1 MAPSSHAPIDGW
13 PLFRPCAAVYD
24 AAVLGEEDETAGC
37 GRGGGS
43 TMRRWTGI
51 AAFLSTI
58 AIVTGCSTGG
68 GTATSAP
75 SSAPAASEPASS
87 ESAPAASESAAASA
101 ACNPPKQ
108 DGVTLSFVSFGG
120 VYQEAQRKA
129 WLEPYTALTGV
140 KFTEDEN
147 SSNATI
153 KSQVEAG
160 QVTWDVV
167 DVGND
172 FGLDANSA
180 LLEPLDFSLI
190 PKDELNEA
198 LGISNYRIPDIT
210 YGVVLAYNTD
220 KTAGKVPEGWA
231 DYFDTTKIPGKRGA
245 WDYSEGGMFEFALMA
260 DGVKPAD
267 LYPLDLDR
275 ATKKL
280 NTIKDNL
287 VFWASGA
294 ESQELIGSGE
304 VAMSMIW
311 NGRGWSAKNIDK
323 KPVEIQ
329 WNQQIVTADYLVVP
343 KGSPNK
349 DAAMKFIAYTACAA
363 NNAGPSQYIPYGP
376 TNKNSTPN
384 PTMVNDLSVTN
395 ADENSAYFDD
405 KYLIDNFQAIDAA
418 WQAWKGG

>member
-1 MAPSSHAPIDGW
+1 MVASCSS
-13 PLFRPCAAVYD
+13 CSS
-24 AAVLGEEDETAGC
+24 
-37 GRGGGS
+37 GGG
-43 TMRRWTGI
+43 G
-51 AAFLSTI
+51 AATSGPS
-58 AIVTGCSTGG
+58 AAASASAPASEPAASASGGG
-68 GTATSAP
+68 GTA
-75 SSAPAASEPASS
+75 
-87 ESAPAASESAAASA
+87 A

-108 DGVTLSFVSFGG
+108 DGVKLSFVSFGG
-120 VYQEAQRKA
+120 VYQEAQRKS
-129 WLEPYTALTGV
+129 WLQPYTELTGV
-140 KFTEDEN
+140 QFTEDEN

-172 FGLDANSA
+172 FGLDVHKD
-180 LLEPLDFSLI
+180 LLEPLDYALI
-190 PKDELNEA
+190 PKDELNA
-198 LGISNYRIPDIT
+198 DLGITDYRIPDIT

-231 DYFDTTKIPGKRGA
+231 DYFDTTKFPGKRGF

-280 NTIKDNL
+280 NTIKNDL
-287 VFWASGA
+287 VPWTSGA
-294 ESQELIGSGE
+294 ESQELIGAGE
-304 VAMSMIW
+304 VAMTMIW

-329 WNQQIVTADYLVVP
+329 WNQQIVTADYLVIP

-349 DAAMKFIAYTACAA
+349 DAAMKFIAYTACAEH
-363 NNAGPSQYIPYGP
+363 NAGPSEFIPYGP

-384 PTMVNDLSVTN
+384 AAMVKDLSVSN

-405 KYLIDNFQAIDAA
+405 KYLAENFDKIDAA
-418 WQAWKGG
+418 WQAWKGS

>member
-1 MAPSSHAPIDGW
+1 MRWTRVAASLATVVIVVGCSS
-13 PLFRPCAAVYD
+13 
-24 AAVLGEEDETAGC
+24 
-37 GRGGGS
+37 GGG
-43 TMRRWTGI
+43 
-51 AAFLSTI
+51 AAT
-58 AIVTGCSTGG
+58 
-68 GTATSAP
+68 TAPTTAA
-75 SSAPAASEPASS
+75 SSAPTTAASEPPASA
-87 ESAPAASESAAASA
+87 SASAATSA

-120 VYQEAQRKA
+120 VYQEAQRKS
-129 WLEPYTALTGV
+129 WLQPYTAATGV
-140 KFTEDEN
+140 QFTEDEN

-153 KSQVEAG
+153 KSQVESG

-172 FGLDANSA
+172 FGLDVHKD
-180 LLEPLDFSLI
+180 LLEPLDYTLI
-190 PKDELNEA
+190 PKDEMNAA
-198 LGISNYRIPDIT
+198 LGVTDYRVPDIT

-220 KTAGKVPEGWA
+220 KMAGKVPAGWA
-231 DYFDTTKIPGKRGA
+231 DYFDTAKFPGKRGA

-260 DGVKPAD
+260 DGVAPKD
-267 LYPLDLDR
+267 LYPLDLAR

-280 NTIKDNL
+280 NTIKDDI
-287 VFWASGA
+287 VFWNSGA

-304 VAMSMIW
+304 VAMTMIW

-349 DAAMKFIAYTACAA
+349 DAAMKFIAYASCAA

-376 TNKNSTPN
+376 TNTKSTAN
-384 PTMVNDLSVTN
+384 PAMVKDLSVTN
-395 ADENSAYFDD
+395 ADENSAYFNDA
-405 KYLIDNFQAIDAA
+405 YLGEHFNEIDAA
-418 WQAWKGG
+418 WQAWKGS

>member
-1 MAPSSHAPIDGW
+1 MRRSRTVVAFFASSAIVIGCSSGGGGGSAAPSS
-13 PLFRPCAAVYD
+13 
-24 AAVLGEEDETAGC
+24 E
-37 GRGGGS
+37 
-43 TMRRWTGI
+43 
-51 AAFLSTI
+51 
-58 AIVTGCSTGG
+58 
-68 GTATSAP
+68 
-75 SSAPAASEPASS
+75 APAASS
-87 ESAPAASESAAASA
+87 PAASESAGASPSEATSA

-108 DGVTLSFVSFGG
+108 DGVTLSFTSFGG

-129 WLEPYTALTGV
+129 WLTPYTELTGV
-140 KFTEDEN
+140 QFTEDEN

-153 KSQVEAG
+153 KTQVEAG

-172 FGLDANSA
+172 FGLDVHKD

-190 PKDELNEA
+190 PKDELNA
-198 LGISNYRIPDIT
+198 DLGITDYRIPDIT
-210 YGVVLAYNTD
+210 YGVVLAYNTEAT
-220 KTAGKVPEGWA
+220 KGAVPEGWA
-231 DYFDTTKIPGKRGA
+231 DYFDTTKIPGKRGF

-260 DGVKPAD
+260 DGVKPAE

-280 NTIKDNL
+280 DTIKDDL
-287 VFWASGA
+287 VPWTSGA

-304 VAMSMIW
+304 VAMTMIW
-311 NGRGWSAKNIDK
+311 NGRGWSAKNIDQ

-329 WNQQIVTADYLVVP
+329 WNQQIVTADYLVIP

-349 DAAMKFIAYTACAA
+349 DAAMTFIAWTACKDI
-363 NNAGPSQYIPYGP
+363 NAGPSQYIPYGP
-376 TNKNSTPN
+376 TNVNSTAN
-384 PTMVNDLSVTN
+384 EAMVKDLSVTN

-405 KYLIDNFQAIDAA
+405 TYLAENFDEIDAA

>member
-1 MAPSSHAPIDGW
+1 
-13 PLFRPCAAVYD
+13 
-24 AAVLGEEDETAGC
+24 
-37 GRGGGS
+37 
-43 TMRRWTGI
+43 MRRWTAFPAFPAFIVVI
-51 AAFLSTI
+51 AVVGA
-58 AIVTGCSTGG
+58 CSGG
-68 GTATSAP
+68 GTTGSP
-75 SSAPAASEPASS
+75 STAASASAAPPASV
-87 ESAPAASESAAASA
+87 EASASAGGSAATTSA

-108 DGVTLSFVSFGG
+108 DGVTLTFSSFGG

-140 KFTEDEN
+140 QFTNDEA

-153 KSQVEAG
+153 KAQVEAG

-172 FGLDANSA
+172 FGLDANKD
-180 LLEPLDFSLI
+180 LLEPLDYTLI
-190 PKDELNEA
+190 PRDEVLEN
-198 LGISNYRIPDIT
+198 LGAGDYRVPDIT
-210 YGVVLAYNTD
+210 YGVVLGYNTD
-220 KTAGKVPEGWA
+220 KTAGKVPAGWA
-231 DYFDTTKIPGKRGA
+231 DFFDTAKIPGKRGA
-245 WDYSEGGMFEFALMA
+245 WDYSEGGLFEFALMA

-267 LYPLDLDR
+267 LYPLDLPR

-280 NTIKDNL
+280 DTIRNDL

-304 VAMSMIW
+304 VAMTMIW
-311 NGRGWSAKNIDK
+311 NGRAWSAKNTDK

-349 DAAMKFIAYTACAA
+349 DAAMKFIAYTICAE
-363 NNAGPSQYIPYGP
+363 NNAKPSQYIPYGP
-376 TNKNSTPN
+376 TNKNAKPD
-384 PTMVNDLSVTN
+384 PAKIPDLSVSN

-405 KYLIDNFQAIDAA
+405 KYLIDNFKDIDAA
-418 WQAWKGG
+418 WQAWKTK